1 MLLNTIE
8 SRSQASESRLEI
20 LGYDDKDKAFI
31 AKSPK
36 GNTLKISDTFA
47 EMYRDNETRSSV
59 LSKAPFFSR
68 PSTISAGGEL
78 DWLKRTFETLWLTGG

>member
-8 SRSQASESRLEI
+8 SRSKANESKLEV
-20 LGYDDKDKAFI
+20 LGYDDKERPSS
-31 AKSPK
+31 KSPK

-68 PSTISAGGEL
+68 PSTIGAGGEL
-78 DWLKRTFETLWLTGG
+78 DWLKRTLETLWLTGG